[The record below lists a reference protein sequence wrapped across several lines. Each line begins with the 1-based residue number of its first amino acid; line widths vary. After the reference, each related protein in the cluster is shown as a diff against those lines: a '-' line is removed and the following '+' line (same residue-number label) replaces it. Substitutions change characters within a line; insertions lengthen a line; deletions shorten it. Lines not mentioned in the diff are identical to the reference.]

1 MLRSWP
7 GANTRVAGG
16 SCHRGCPAV
25 AATSPTSPE
34 SQPFGLR
41 AGFGGPTPPPSRG
54 SPGATHPM
62 ILCGSHESMNGRF
75 MRTLSRMRRS
85 LFLLLVCAV
94 SPVLCSA
101 GVGWGAEGTMTWGVH
116 VSLTP
121 AFFDPAEATGTALP
135 LMVYYAIHDALV
147 RPLPGQRM
155 GAALAQSWEAS
166 RDGLTYDFTLR
177 KGVRFQ
183 NGDPVTAEDVKFSFE
198 RYRGASASLLKA
210 KVASVEILG
219 PQRVRFRLKQPWPD
233 YGSYPEV

>member
-25 AATSPTSPE
+25 AATSPTHLNRRP
-34 SQPFGLR
+34 
-41 AGFGGPTPPPSRG
+41 AGCAQASGSHSAALAG
-54 SPGATHPM
+54 SPGATHPT

-116 VSLTP
+116 VWLKR
-121 AFFDPAEATGTALP
+121 AFFAPA
-135 LMVYYAIHDALV
+135 
-147 RPLPGQRM
+147 
-155 GAALAQSWEAS
+155 GA
-166 RDGLTYDFTLR
+166 
-177 KGVRFQ
+177 
-183 NGDPVTAEDVKFSFE
+183 
-198 RYRGASASLLKA
+198 RGASPPLMGCYALRDA
-210 KVASVEILG
+210 RDG
-219 PQRVRFRLKQPWPD
+219 T
-233 YGSYPEV
+233 